1 MDNQKKQTSNPPL
14 SRDDLLASVLASDL
28 AKEVNAEFSGRHKT
42 GFDVQAATGHV
53 FGRFRSAL
61 ASTQEGPVILIAL
74 AALQLREGYL
84 QAVIREAAID
94 LIDSNE
100 ALNAYRFADSN
111 QRKAVRQVLEQLRD
125 VLQDTIPIQDE

>member
-1 MDNQKKQTSNPPL
+1 MFL
-14 SRDDLLASVLASDL
+14 EGSDP
-28 AKEVNAEFSGRHKT
+28 
-42 GFDVQAATGHV
+42 
-53 FGRFRSAL
+53 AL